1 MRSMRSMDGRSWR
14 RGGYAGDAGYTM
26 TELVITLTLIGIVAG
41 FAAPRIDY
49 QRYRADAGARVV
61 RGVLQ
66 QAQRLAVLRQY
77 DVIVSFDVA
86 NDRVR
91 VIEDANNN
99 RSQDGAERGSW
110 KPLAEGAR
118 FARPAA
124 AGIGGTM
131 VDAEVTGADVRQ
143 VGGYSSITFHRDGAA
158 STDLE
163 VYITAGS
170 SVESN
175 LRGIAVTQSTGRADA
190 YRYNPT
196 NPAGSKWLGSV
207 L

>member
-1 MRSMRSMDGRSWR
+1 MSSSMRSKHGKGAGR
-14 RGGYAGDAGYTM
+14 AGFTM

-77 DVIVSFDVA
+77 DVIVSFDVGG
-86 NDRVR
+86 NRVR

-99 RSQDGAERGSW
+99 KGQDGGERASW
-110 KPLAEGAR
+110 KPLEEGAH
-118 FARPAA
+118 FTQPSAST
-124 AGIGGTM
+124 IGDWKQGATG
-131 VDAEVTGADVRQ
+131 AVTGSNVRDVA
-143 VGGYSSITFHRDGAA
+143 GLPSITFHRDGAA

-170 SVESN
+170 TALSN

-196 NPAGSKWLGSV
+196 NPANARWLGSG

>member
-1 MRSMRSMDGRSWR
+1 MRR
-14 RGGYAGDAGYTM
+14 RQRTRHVGFTIV
-26 TELVITLTLIGIVAG
+26 ELVITLTLIGIVAG

-86 NDRVR
+86 GNRLRV
-91 VIEDANNN
+91 VEDANNN
-99 RSQDGAERGSW
+99 RGQDGGERASW
-110 KPLAEGAR
+110 RPLEEGAR
-118 FARPAA
+118 FARPSGT
-124 AGIGGTM
+124 GIGGAA
-131 VDAEVTGADVRQ
+131 VASEVSGADVRQ
-143 VGGYSSITFHRDGAA
+143 VGGYPSVVFHRDGAA

-163 VYITAGS
+163 VYLTAGS
-170 SVESN
+170 GAESN
-175 LRGIAVTQSTGRADA
+175 LRGIAVTRATGRADA
-190 YRYNPT
+190 YRYNPG
-196 NPAGSKWLGSV
+196 NAGAARWLGSG

>member
-1 MRSMRSMDGRSWR
+1 MRSAHARTR
-14 RGGYAGDAGYTM
+14 AGFTI
-26 TELVITLTLIGIVAG
+26 TELAITITLIGIVAG

-77 DVIVSFDVA
+77 DVIVSFDVGG
-86 NDRVR
+86 NRVR

-99 RSQDGAERGSW
+99 KAQDGTERGSW
-110 KPLAEGAR
+110 KPLEEGAR
-118 FARPAA
+118 FTRPASTVT
-124 AGIGGTM
+124 GIGG
-131 VDAEVTGADVRQ
+131 AAIAGEVMGADVRDY
-143 VGGYSSITFHRDGAA
+143 GGYPSVVFHRDGAS

-163 VYITAGS
+163 VYITAGNGTQ
-170 SVESN
+170 SN

-196 NPAGSKWLGSV
+196 NPVSSRWLGSG